1 MQTPK
6 GRTVSIE
13 VPQRKSPA
21 TPKTARKLGTSGPD
35 VDSVSSLNPA
45 SRTPKDKS
53 PKVVGRRQ
61 SPRSPAVEKRLGRVS
76 DLEDQLAQLQE
87 EVKKAKEQLSSSESL
102 KKKSEQEA
110 DEFKKQIAAMSE
122 KLEES
127 EKPLLERSDSEEARL
142 LELRKI
148 SQDRDRAWES
158 ELEAVQKQ
166 HELDSAAL
174 ASAMN
179 EIQKLKLQLAR
190 VADSEATQAHHA
202 ESAHAETQSL
212 RVKLNETVS
221 LLEQL
226 QIQLNKSKESE
237 ASVLEEVSKA
247 QLELEVA
254 KLTGDTL
261 CSESLKAM
269 EACKSLS
276 LELEQSKVK
285 EAALEELVS
294 NLQSDQ
300 VNKSMNLVDPSESG
314 INVEADELKTELS
327 NLKDEVNELR
337 AALEDSERS
346 YQEECIQSTL
356 QITSAYEIVECTKSE
371 SIQRD
376 TEWNSKLNAAKA
388 DMEELK
394 GTLMNKEAELQKIS
408 DENKGLNLQVE
419 EIPAADGETELQDE
433 LKKSESILA
442 DLRASLFDK
451 ETEVQSTTEENE
463 MLKSEMKKR
472 EMESTKVNDE
482 VLALAEA
489 AKTSERE
496 ALMKLGYLTEEA
508 DKSSRKAARVIE
520 ELDAAQAA
528 NSEMEAELR
537 RLKVQSD
544 QWRKA
549 AEAAAAMLSTSNNGK
564 YVERTGSLDYHTIG
578 GKLRSP
584 LSEDMDNDYSPKKKN
599 GNMLKKIGSLLKKG
613 HK

>member
-6 GRTVSIE
+6 ARTVSVE
-13 VPQRKSPA
+13 VPQRTSPA
-21 TPKTARKLGTSGPD
+21 TPKTARKLRASGPD
-35 VDSVSSLNPA
+35 VDSVSSPIPA

-53 PKVVGRRQ
+53 PKVVGRR

-76 DLEDQLAQLQE
+76 GLEDQLVQLQE
-87 EVKKAKEQLSSSESL
+87 EVKAAKELLSSSESL

-127 EKPLLERSDSEEARL
+127 EKQLLERSDSEEARL

-148 SQDRDRAWES
+148 SKDRDRAWES

-166 HELDSAAL
+166 HELDSTAL

-179 EIQKLKLQLAR
+179 EIQKLKLQLDR
-190 VADSEATQAHHA
+190 VADSEATQARHA

-226 QIQLNKSKESE
+226 QNQLNKSKESE
-237 ASVLEEVSKA
+237 TSVLEEVSKA

-261 CSESLKAM
+261 RSEGLKAM

-285 EAALEELVS
+285 VAALEELVS
-294 NLQSDQ
+294 NLQYDQ
-300 VNKSMNLVDPSESG
+300 GSKSMNLVDPSESG

-337 AALEDSERS
+337 AALEDSERR

-356 QITSAYEIVECTKSE
+356 QITSTYEIVECTKSE

-388 DMEELK
+388 DMEKLK
-394 GTLMNKEAELQKIS
+394 ETLMNKEAELQKIS
-408 DENKGLNLQVE
+408 DENKGLNIQVE
-419 EIPAADGETELQDE
+419 EIQAADGETELQAE

-463 MLKSEMKKR
+463 MLKSEIKKR
-472 EMESTKVNDE
+472 EMESSKVTDE

-489 AKTSERE
+489 ARTSERE
-496 ALMKLGYLTEEA
+496 TLMKLGYLTEEA
-508 DKSSRKAARVIE
+508 DKSSRQAARVIE

-599 GNMLKKIGSLLKKG
+599 GNMLKKIGSLLKKS

>member
-6 GRTVSIE
+6 ARTVSVE
-13 VPQRKSPA
+13 VPQRTSPA
-21 TPKTARKLGTSGPD
+21 TPKTARKLGTSGPA
-35 VDSVSSLNPA
+35 VDSVSSPNPA

-53 PKVVGRRQ
+53 PKVVGRR

-76 DLEDQLAQLQE
+76 GLEDQLAQLQE

-102 KKKSEQEA
+102 KKKSEQEV

-127 EKPLLERSDSEEARL
+127 EKQLLERSDSEEARL
-142 LELRKI
+142 LEQRKI

-158 ELEAVQKQ
+158 ELEAVTKQ
-166 HELDSAAL
+166 HELDSTAL

-179 EIQKLKLQLAR
+179 EIQKLKLQLDR
-190 VADSEATQAHHA
+190 VADSEVTQARHA

-212 RVKLNETVS
+212 RVKLHKTVS

-226 QIQLNKSKESE
+226 QNQLNKSKESE
-237 ASVLEEVSKA
+237 ASVLEEVSKV

-254 KLTGDTL
+254 KATGDTL
-261 CSESLKAM
+261 RSEGLKAV

-285 EAALEELVS
+285 VAALEELVS

-300 VNKSMNLVDPSESG
+300 GNKSMNLVDPSESG
-314 INVEADELKTELS
+314 INVEADEIKTELS
-327 NLKDEVNELR
+327 NLIDEVNELR
-337 AALEDSERS
+337 AALEDSERR
-346 YQEECIQSTL
+346 YLEECIQSTL
-356 QITSAYEIVECTKSE
+356 QITSAYEIVACTKSE
-371 SIQRD
+371 SIQRG

-388 DMEELK
+388 DMKELK
-394 GTLMNKEAELQKIS
+394 ETLMNKEAELQKIS
-408 DENKGLNLQVE
+408 DENKALYLQVE
-419 EIPAADGETELQDE
+419 EIQAADRETELQAE

-520 ELDAAQAA
+520 ELDAAQTA